1 MANKDARSLSAT
13 AQETLRRRAVKAVK
27 HGMTQTEAARVF
39 GVSRQA
45 IHGWLERD
53 RQGGAGALKARR
65 RGRPARSRLQPYQA
79 ASIVRSIVDRCPDQL
94 RLPFALWTREA
105 VRQLIGRRFG
115 IGVSVWTVGRYLRH
129 WGLTP
134 QKPIRRAYE
143 QDPAA
148 VRRWLKQTYPQ
159 IRRCARREK
168 AEIHWS
174 DEMGLRS
181 DHQAGRSY
189 GLRGRTPVI
198 PGTGQR
204 FGCNMISSITNRGRL
219 CFMVFKKRFT
229 AGVFLV
235 FLRRLLRQVKR
246 KIFLIV
252 DNHPSHRSRAV
263 SRWLDQ
269 HQHRIRLFYLPTY
282 SPQLNPD
289 EMLNQDVKTN
299 AVGRRRPSD
308 QAEMIADVRSY
319 LRSTQHQPAIVRNY
333 FHAESVCYAAR

>member
-1 MANKDARSLSAT
+1 MA
-13 AQETLRRRAVKAVK
+13 
-27 HGMTQTEAARVF
+27 EADVP
-39 GVSRQA
+39 
-45 IHGWLERD
+45 E
-53 RQGGAGALKARR
+53 
-65 RGRPARSRLQPYQA
+65 
-79 ASIVRSIVDRCPDQL
+79 
-94 RLPFALWTREA
+94 
-105 VRQLIGRRFG
+105 
-115 IGVSVWTVGRYLRH
+115 
-129 WGLTP
+129 
-134 QKPIRRAYE
+134 
-143 QDPAA
+143 
-148 VRRWLKQTYPQ
+148 
-159 IRRCARREK
+159 IRRCAKREK

-219 CFMVFKKRFT
+219 CFMVFKQRFT
-229 AGVFLV
+229 ASVFLA
-235 FLRRLLRQVKR
+235 FLRRLLRQVKC

-252 DNHPSHRSRAV
+252 DNHPAHRSRAA

-308 QAEMIADVRSY
+308 RAEMIADVRSY
-319 LRSTQHQPAIVRNY
+319 LRSTQHQPDIVRNY